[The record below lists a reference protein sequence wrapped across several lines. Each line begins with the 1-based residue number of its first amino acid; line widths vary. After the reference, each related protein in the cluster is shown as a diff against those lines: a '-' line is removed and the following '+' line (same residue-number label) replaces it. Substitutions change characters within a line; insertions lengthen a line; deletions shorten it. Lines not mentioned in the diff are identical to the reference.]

1 MVNALGNVQAPQPQ
15 VGQRIRHDP
24 IMPKNLGAPARRDIL
39 ALGGGKPLS
48 REDTGRIV
56 LERAMNQLRAV
67 VDEARAELGLAPGD
81 ALDTSEEATAGRIID
96 FALNFF
102 GRYAENNRLA
112 DDEEGRTQFASFI
125 GAAIAQGISEA
136 EGILSALN
144 ATSESGGFDIGF
156 TRSLIQERLDNFVAN
171 GL

>member
-1 MVNALGNVQAPQPQ
+1 MRDVLTLVLAGGKGKRLEPLTRDRA
-15 VGQRIRHDP
+15 
-24 IMPKNLGAPARRDIL
+24 KPAVPF
-39 ALGGGKPLS
+39 GGGY
-48 REDTGRIV
+48 
-56 LERAMNQLRAV
+56 
-67 VDEARAELGLAPGD
+67 
-81 ALDTSEEATAGRIID
+81 RIID